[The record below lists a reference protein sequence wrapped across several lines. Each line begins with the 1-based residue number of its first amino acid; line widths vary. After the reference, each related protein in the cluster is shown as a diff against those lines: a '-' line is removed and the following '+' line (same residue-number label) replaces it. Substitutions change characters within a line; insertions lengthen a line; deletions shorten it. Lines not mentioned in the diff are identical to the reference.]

1 MAAILIPSM
10 RYSSRVNSAMNCGPR
25 SETTFWGMPWSF
37 QTCWTNS
44 LAVPAADKVVN
55 VGMKWAHLV
64 KESTT
69 TNMASWPDDSG
80 SSTMKS
86 TLIVSQGASGTG
98 RG

>member
-1 MAAILIPSM
+1 
-10 RYSSRVNSAMNCGPR
+10 MNCGPR
-25 SETTFWGMPWSF
+25 SETTLQGMPWSF

-44 LAVPAADKVVN
+44 LAVPAADRVVN

-69 TNMASWPDDSG
+69 TNMALWPDGSG

-86 TLIVSQGASGTG
+86 MLTISQGASRTRREMPLRIGPQA
-98 RG
+98 